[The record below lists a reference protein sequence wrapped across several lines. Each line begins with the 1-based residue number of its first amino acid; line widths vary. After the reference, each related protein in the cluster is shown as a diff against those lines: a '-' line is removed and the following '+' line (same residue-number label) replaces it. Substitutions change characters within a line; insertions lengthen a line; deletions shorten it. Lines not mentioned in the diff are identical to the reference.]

1 MNTRCLCHLGLKLT
15 NGIVAL
21 HAGGG
26 RATNH
31 SLMVRCS
38 LPVSVNKSFTGTL
51 PHAFIYIL
59 SQAVSAPQPQR
70 WVPVTNCTTQKA
82 KAVWPLREKF
92 ASPWHG
98 LEPWTSAPV
107 TPHIQAPKKHF
118 PMSGYLCSQSK
129 GYLLAKWH
137 NGRLCHQHQGWT
149 FCWAP
154 GRIWVLAIEDTV
166 ITVSNPSSKTTGCSR
181 YLCNKIL
188 FPQAPSAHFLTS
200 LHVLIC
206 GSRDTVYD
214 ILCNSLIWQLS
225 HIL

>member
-107 TPHIQAPKKHF
+107 TPTFKPQRNTFQCLVTFVLKAKATFWPSDTTVGCATSIRDGHF
-118 PMSGYLCSQSK
+118 VGRQGGSECS
-129 GYLLAKWH
+129 
-137 NGRLCHQHQGWT
+137 
-149 FCWAP
+149 P
-154 GRIWVLAIEDTV
+154 
-166 ITVSNPSSKTTGCSR
+166 
-181 YLCNKIL
+181 
-188 FPQAPSAHFLTS
+188 
-200 LHVLIC
+200 
-206 GSRDTVYD
+206 
-214 ILCNSLIWQLS
+214 
-225 HIL
+225 

>member
-1 MNTRCLCHLGLKLT
+1 MIHKLMNTRCLCHLGLKLT

-21 HAGGG
+21 HVGGG

-31 SLMVRCS
+31 SSMVRCS
-38 LPVSVNKSFTGTL
+38 LPVFVNKSFTGTL

-129 GYLLAKWH
+129 GYLWPSDTTVGCATSIRDGH
-137 NGRLCHQHQGWT
+137 FVGCQG
-149 FCWAP
+149 
-154 GRIWVLAIEDTV
+154 GSE
-166 ITVSNPSSKTTGCSR
+166 CS
-181 YLCNKIL
+181 
-188 FPQAPSAHFLTS
+188 P
-200 LHVLIC
+200 
-206 GSRDTVYD
+206 
-214 ILCNSLIWQLS
+214 
-225 HIL
+225 